1 VSAAALA
8 HATGPPHG
16 GASVLDVEREKL
28 DVIGRMSSSVAHEL
42 KNPLATIVATTQS
55 LLTFW
60 TVPGLGRAGGAAAG
74 PPGHSEQ
81 LHEDLEL
88 ILAEAK
94 RASEI
99 VTTLLSFVKQQPSE
113 LRPVS
118 LPGVMRRIS
127 VLLAHDLS
135 LQNVTLVTP
144 GAGADADEGSGPWV
158 LGSENQLLQV
168 LVNLV
173 ANAQQALTAARG
185 AGTVRVAF
193 TAVADDRVAILVDDD
208 GPGVPREARERIF
221 EPWFTTKS
229 VTHGTGLGLP
239 IVRSLVERH
248 GGTIRVDDAPG
259 GGARFVVE
267 LPRHTGAVTALVPD
281 ETRAA
286 RAEASA
292 ARVRLAADA
301 CVEPP
306 HPTAEAAGPRVLI
319 VDDEPGIR
327 RIVGRF
333 LRKCGYQVEEA
344 GTGRAAVGAL
354 QVSPFDAVISDLRM
368 PGFSGKDLFDH
379 VRREHPELVSRF
391 VLTSGDM
398 LRKETQQFVQQADCL
413 YLEKPYELT
422 DLLAVLE
429 RICGAPRE
437 ARARLTSVAG
447 GRR

>member
-1 VSAAALA
+1 MSAAAVVT
-8 HATGPPHG
+8 ATGPPYDAG
-16 GASVLDVEREKL
+16 PVLDVEREKL
-28 DVIGRMSSSVAHEL
+28 DVIGRLSSSVAHEL

-60 TVPGLGRAGGAAAG
+60 TVPGLGRGGAAA
-74 PPGHSEQ
+74 PAEQ

-113 LRPVS
+113 GRPVS
-118 LPGVMRRIS
+118 LPVVMRRMH

-135 LQNVTLVTP
+135 LQNVRLVTP
-144 GAGADADEGSGPWV
+144 VAETDLGDGGWGGPWV

-173 ANAQQALTAARG
+173 SNAQQALTAACG
-185 AGTVRVAF
+185 AGTVRVSHAEL
-193 TAVADDRVAILVDDD
+193 TGERVAILVDDD
-208 GPGVPREARERIF
+208 GPGVPQEVREQIF
-221 EPWFTTKS
+221 EPFFTTKS
-229 VTHGTGLGLP
+229 VTHGTGLGLS
-239 IVRSLVERH
+239 IVRSLIERH

-259 GGARFVVE
+259 GGARFIIE
-267 LPRHTGAVTALVPD
+267 LPRCTGAVLAPSGNEV
-281 ETRAA
+281 RAQ
-286 RAEASA
+286 ASA

-301 CVEPP
+301 CVELPQ
-306 HPTAEAAGPRVLI
+306 PTEAAGPRVLI

-344 GTGRAAVGAL
+344 GTGRAAVAAL
-354 QVSPFDAVISDLRM
+354 RASQFDAVISDLRM
-368 PGFSGKDLFDH
+368 PGFSGKDLFEN
-379 VRREHPELVSRF
+379 VRAEHPELVSRF

-398 LRKETQQFVQQADCL
+398 LRKETQQFVQQAECL

-437 ARARLTSVAG
+437 ARARLTSMAG

>member
-1 VSAAALA
+1 MSAAAVIT
-8 HATGPPHG
+8 ATGPPYGAPPHG
-16 GASVLDVEREKL
+16 TGPVLDVEREKL
-28 DVIGRMSSSVAHEL
+28 DVIGRLSSSVAHEL

-60 TVPGLGRAGGAAAG
+60 TVPGLGRGGAAA
-74 PPGHSEQ
+74 PAEQ

-99 VTTLLSFVKQQPSE
+99 VTTLLSFAKQQPSE
-113 LRPVS
+113 ARPVS
-118 LPGVMRRIS
+118 LTSVMRRMH

-144 GAGADADEGSGPWV
+144 VAEADSGEGAGPWV

-173 ANAQQALTAARG
+173 SNAQQSLSAARG
-185 AGTVRVAF
+185 AGIVRVSHA
-193 TAVADDRVAILVDDD
+193 ALAGERVAILVDDD
-208 GPGVPREARERIF
+208 GPGVPGEVRERIF
-221 EPWFTTKS
+221 EPFFTTKS
-229 VTHGTGLGLP
+229 VTHGTGLGLS
-239 IVRSLVERH
+239 IVRSLIERH

-259 GGARFVVE
+259 GGARFIIE
-267 LPRHTGAVTALVPD
+267 LPRYTGAVSAPPAN
-281 ETRAA
+281 EA
-286 RAEASA
+286 RAQATA

-306 HPTAEAAGPRVLI
+306 QPTEAAGPRVLI

-344 GTGRAAVGAL
+344 GTGRAAVAAL
-354 QVSPFDAVISDLRM
+354 RVSQFDAVISDLRM
-368 PGFSGKDLFDH
+368 PGFSGKDLFEH
-379 VRREHPELVSRF
+379 VRAEHPGLVSRF

-398 LRKETQQFVQQADCL
+398 LRKETQQFVQQAECL

-437 ARARLTSVAG
+437 ARARLTSMAG